1 MAELREEPYRN
12 YNFLV
17 DLGTGDVDTPQAGF
31 DQVVLP
37 SATAEVVEWR
47 AGNSSTNQV
56 TKLPGL
62 VKYGNL
68 VLKRG
73 LIGALDL
80 YEWWNQ
86 ILSGQEGYRRTV
98 TVSLQNEDR
107 SSVVFQWRFRRAW
120 PHRYKFS
127 RLDARGKKVVVEF
140 LELAIE
146 SMEID

>member
-1 MAELREEPYRN
+1 MANLREEPYKN

-17 DLGTGDVDTPQAGF
+17 DLGTGDVDTLQAGF

-37 SATAEVVEWR
+37 SATVDVIEYR
-47 AGNSSTNQV
+47 AGNYSTNQV
-56 TKLPGL
+56 IKFPGL

-68 VLKRG
+68 VLRRG

-86 ILSGQEGYRRTV
+86 ILSGQGGYRRTV

-107 SSVVFQWRFRRAW
+107 SSIVVQWQFDRAW
-120 PHRYKFS
+120 PRAYRFS
-127 RLDARGKKVVVEF
+127 KLDARGKKVVVEF

-146 SMEID
+146 SMEIL